1 MSPASYRWV
10 TRCCY
15 TGMFVQAAVINLTPL
30 LFIPLRNQFG
40 LTFEEIGRLVL
51 INFLTQML
59 VDLLCTGFAHRIP
72 TKLLIVL
79 ANLLAA
85 SGLVLFA
92 VLPFG
97 LQEPYAGL
105 LVGTVVF
112 SIGCGLLEVLLS
124 PIINA
129 IPSERKAGD
138 MAMLHAFYPVGKVAV
153 IVLSGAALFAAGE
166 RFWPVVAIAWA
177 IVPLINTLAF
187 TLVRLPPMVP
197 EKHHQSFG
205 SILRGRTIFFLLAA
219 MALAGATEVTIAQ
232 WTSAFVERGLGF
244 SKVIADLV
252 GFALFGVG
260 MIIGRVW
267 FGLHGEHGNLHR
279 VLAISAALSFASCLT
294 MALVPHPAIALA
306 ACAMS
311 GLFVSMLWPGT
322 LSVAAARF
330 PGADTRMFAL
340 LAAAGDAGAG
350 IMPWAAGLV
359 ADGVAR
365 SGWATDSPEALGLRM
380 AVLVTAACP
389 LLMLWVT
396 RRLRN

>member
-1 MSPASYRWV
+1 MSGTYRWV

-51 INFLTQML
+51 INFLTQMV
-59 VDLLCTGFAHRIP
+59 VDLLCTGFAHRVP
-72 TKLLIVL
+72 TKPLIVL
-79 ANLLAA
+79 GNLLAA
-85 SGLVLFA
+85 AGLVLFA
-92 VLPFG
+92 ILPFV
-97 LQEPYAGL
+97 LATPYTGL

-129 IPSERKAGD
+129 IPSERKAGA

-153 IVLSGAALFAAGE
+153 IVLSGAALYVAGE
-166 RFWPVVAIAWA
+166 RLWPFIAIAWA
-177 IVPLINTLAF
+177 VVPLVNTFAF

-197 EKHHQSFG
+197 EKHHQSFR
-205 SILRGRTIFFLLAA
+205 SILSGRAIFFLLAA

-244 SKVIADLV
+244 SKVVADLV
-252 GFALFGVG
+252 GFGMFGVG

-279 VLAISAALSFASCLT
+279 VLIVSAALSLVACLA
-294 MALVPHPAIALA
+294 MALIPHPALALA
-306 ACAMS
+306 ACALS

-350 IMPWAAGLV
+350 VMPWAAGWV
-359 ADGVAR
+359 ADSVAKAA
-365 SGWATDSPEALGLRM
+365 WAAAAPEAFGLRT
-380 AVLVTAACP
+380 AVLVTAICP
-389 LLMLWVT
+389 LLMLWVI